1 MKPVII
7 IPIVVGG
14 LLLTAGAVALGIGI
28 AKQGTK
34 QKTETHEYVVD
45 EFTNVNIS
53 VDITDVTFYATT
65 DGTRKVVV
73 EETEKLYHTVAVS
86 EGTLDVQFTDAR
98 KWSEKI
104 LSTVDL
110 KVNVYMPS
118 GAYNELNV
126 KLSTGDTVI
135 PGDFTFNNISVTAST
150 GKTTCSAS
158 TIENANFVA
167 STGNVKLSSMSAK
180 NINIKRSTGNIEM
193 ENVNVLDKITS
204 NLETGSSSYKDVRS
218 ANFEHKSTTGK
229 VTFTNTIV
237 ANHLN
242 VKTSTGD
249 VRFNDSDAL
258 TATVVTTTG
267 DVKGTILTAHHFIV
281 ETDTGK
287 KNYPKYTEGGLFEIT
302 TDTGDIDISIKA

>member
-167 STGNVKLSSMSAK
+167 STGDIKLSSMSAK
-180 NINIKRSTGNIEM
+180 NLNIKRSTGHINM
-193 ENVNVLDKITS
+193 ENVTVIEKITS
-204 NLETGSSSYKDVRS
+204 NLHTGESLYKDVKC
-218 ANFEHKSTTGK
+218 ADFDHTSTTGK

-249 VRFNDSDAL
+249 VRFNDSDVG
-258 TATVVTTTG
+258 TAKVETSTG
-267 DVKGTILTAHHFIV
+267 DVKGTILTDHHFIV